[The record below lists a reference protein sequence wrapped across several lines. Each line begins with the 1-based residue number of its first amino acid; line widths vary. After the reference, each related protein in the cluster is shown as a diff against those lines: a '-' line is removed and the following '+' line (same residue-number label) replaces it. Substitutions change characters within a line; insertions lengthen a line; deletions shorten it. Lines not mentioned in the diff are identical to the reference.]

1 MSLKYYNPTSPGRRG
16 LISLDRSELWH
27 GRPEKSLVCFK
38 KRTGGRNFQGRV
50 TCRSRG
56 GGTRPLYRIVDFNRD
71 HGGKGVVASR
81 VERLEYDPN
90 RSAFLALLS
99 SGEVKNAPL
108 SYIVASSGMK
118 VGNVVYSGE
127 GCEIREG
134 NSLPLARIPS
144 GTFVY
149 NVELKIGKGAQI
161 ARSAGTYAQVMG
173 KDLEYVLVRLPSGEV
188 RKIHKNCWA
197 TIGVVSN
204 ADHRNICLAKAG
216 RSRWLGRRPHV
227 RGVAMNPVDHPLG
240 GGEGRTSGGR
250 HPVSPKGQNSKGLR
264 TRSRRKSRSSKMIV
278 SRRKK

>member
-1 MSLKYYNPTSPGRRG
+1 MTLKHHNPTSPGRRG
-16 LISLDRSELWH
+16 LVTVDRSELWK
-27 GRPEKSLVCFK
+27 GRPVKSLVHFK
-38 KRTGGRNFQGRV
+38 KKTGGRNAQGRV

-56 GGTRPLYRIVDFNRD
+56 GGVKQLYRVIDFNRNP
-71 HGGKGVVASR
+71 GEKKIVASR

-99 SGEVKNAPL
+99 RNNSEGPPSL
-108 SYIVASSGMK
+108 SYIISSSGMK
-118 VGNVVYSGE
+118 VGHTVYAGE

-134 NSLPLARIPS
+134 NSLPLSRIPS

-149 NVELKIGKGAQI
+149 NIELKIGKGAQV

-173 KDLEYVLVRLPSGEV
+173 KELDYVLLRLPSGEV
-188 RKIHKNCWA
+188 RKVHKNCWA
-197 TIGVVSN
+197 TVGVVSN
-204 ADHRNICLAKAG
+204 ADHRNISLAKAG
-216 RSRWLGRRPHV
+216 RNRWLGRRPHV

-250 HPVSPKGQNSKGLR
+250 HPVSPQGQNAKGLR
-264 TRSRRKSRSSKMIV
+264 TRSKKAKSWKFIV

>member
-1 MSLKYYNPTSPGRRG
+1 MSLKHYNPTSPGRRG
-16 LISLDRSELWH
+16 LITLDRSELWK
-27 GRPEKSLVCFK
+27 GRPEKSLVCSK
-38 KRTGGRNFQGRV
+38 KRTGGRNAQGRV

-56 GGTRPLYRIVDFNRD
+56 GGTRPLYRVVDFDRNS
-71 HGGKGVVASR
+71 GGNGIVSSR

-99 SGEVKNAPL
+99 KNDSSKTSF
-108 SYIVASSGMK
+108 SYVIASSGMK
-118 VGNVVYSGE
+118 AGSVVYSGE

-134 NSLPLARIPS
+134 NSLPLSRIPS

-173 KDLEYVLVRLPSGEV
+173 KELDYVLVRLPSGEV

-204 ADHRNICLAKAG
+204 ADHRNISLAKAG
-216 RSRWLGRRPHV
+216 RNRWLGFRPHV

-250 HPVSPKGQNSKGLR
+250 HPVSPQGQSAKGLR
-264 TRSRRKSRSSKMIV
+264 TRSKKAKSWKLIV